1 MSKILKR
8 PMFRIG
14 GSANDGVMSMAAPR
28 RNYQEGS
35 PREERVTRSAEE
47 YARLL
52 EKFAGPGPSVS
63 SDLGDLLISGGLNL
77 MSGRGAGRGNLG
89 AIAEAYRDPYAAFSK
104 ARANEEALKRQLRMS
119 AATQAI
125 SSDEA
130 ERLARLKIKAGYE
143 AQTTEAQVK
152 EYAASLKDYEI
163 PAIKNRRGD
172 IAEKVVQFRTNNP
185 GTNFVGMP
193 NIEETQ
199 KQNAQGQSIT
209 VRGYNLATIPEGA
222 VFFDPI
228 EFQFKKR
235 ITKGIDPKTNKPI
248 LGEIYVD
255 IQGKEK
261 TQQNLKNENVVPVSN
276 VKPEETQKKGTVN
289 PYKTYR
295 LG

>member
-1 MSKILKR
+1 MSRILKR

-14 GSANDGVMSMAAPR
+14 GSANDGIMSMAAPR
-28 RNYQEGS
+28 KNYSEGTAN
-35 PREERVTRSAEE
+35 PEVMKKFLENKATLREA
-47 YARLL
+47 L
-52 EKFAGPGPSVS
+52 GPGPSVRG
-63 SDLGDLLISGGLNL
+63 DLGDLLISGGLNL
-77 MSGRGAGRGNLG
+77 LSGKGAGKGTLG
-89 AIAEAYRDPYAAFSK
+89 ALAESYKDPYASFSK
-104 ARANEEALKRQLRMS
+104 ARASEDAFKRQIDIA
-119 AATQAI
+119 AATQGI
-125 SSDEA
+125 SSVEA
-130 ERLARLKIKAGYE
+130 ERLARLKIKSGYE
-143 AQTTEAQVK
+143 AQTVEAQAK
-152 EYAASLKDYEI
+152 EYANSLKDYEI

-185 GTNFVGMP
+185 GINFVGMP
-193 NIEETQ
+193 NISE
-199 KQNAQGQSIT
+199 KT
-209 VRGYNLATIPEGA
+209 VRAEDGSSRTVQGYNLSTIPEGA